1 MNIEQLNLEELIQIE
16 NPLKSTFYEVECSN
30 GVWSVRELERQI
42 NSLYYERMGLSSNKE
57 KLSELANINA
67 ETIQPGDIIKN
78 LLTFEFLGLPVTALP
93 EENQLEKELVTTY
106 D

>member
-1 MNIEQLNLEELIQIE
+1 M
-16 NPLKSTFYEVECSN
+16 ECSN
-30 GVWSVRELERQI
+30 RVWSVLEFELQI

-67 ETIQPGDIIKN
+67 ETIQPVDIIKN
-78 LLTFEFLGLPVTALP
+78 PLTFEFLGLPVTALL
-93 EENQLEKELVTTY
+93 EENQLEKELIITY